1 MKSESVSSMLTKVMT
16 AILCI
21 MGVFL
26 VGKMLGYG
34 TSYEFMTDE
43 TDEID
48 GSGNEVNSTRD
59 EDVEEEYNAMVG
71 DANDAD
77 ISDGDEDGEDNE
89 VVGKKTETFVNG
101 ESEFMKG
108 LTSSSGK
115 VSGFDGNWTSY

>member
-77 ISDGDEDGEDNE
+77 ISDGDEDGEDKE
-89 VVGKKTETFVNG
+89 VVEKKTEAFVNG

-108 LTSSSGK
+108 LMSSSEK